1 MLVNVNGCRRQACYA
16 NCIYRGSELQSAIN
30 FVYEYNLEKYS
41 GRAEDTMAGNRFTQN
56 EQIQNLSKVRT
67 PMTPDNK
74 YKRIGLLILGL
85 ALIIAGVIILVSS
98 CNDQNSTAQQPLFS
112 NIYSEQF
119 IYEQVL

>member
-1 MLVNVNGCRRQACYA
+1 
-16 NCIYRGSELQSAIN
+16 
-30 FVYEYNLEKYS
+30 
-41 GRAEDTMAGNRFTQN
+41 MAGNRFTQN